1 MEELGR
7 LTERQRA
14 DAATRAIEQLP
25 KGRLSQYAPLVRGLP
40 SLLHQ
45 HGLGQTLVYLLGRG
59 AERAD
64 SPYSLL
70 YGQLGS
76 WLMGGLGEQG
86 GDILAT
92 LTRVDSRRYLEA
104 AEEAHAFALALR
116 EAIQKA
122 LAPESAEEV
131 AE

>member
-7 LTERQRA
+7 LTERQGA
-14 DAATRAIEQLP
+14 SAAARAIEQIP
-25 KGRLSQYAPLVRGLP
+25 KGQLPQYAAAVRGLP

-45 HGLGQTLVYLLGRG
+45 HGLGQTLAYLLGRG
-59 AERAD
+59 ADRAD

-76 WLMGGLGEQG
+76 WLTEGLGEHG

-116 EAIQKA
+116 EAAQKA
-122 LAPESAEEV
+122 LTPESAEEV